1 MPSLLK
7 EIRDAAVDANV
18 PIANVLRKCAVLGAK
33 LKNNELRDW
42 ALQELNGYKDENDLP
57 EYRKVMAPLT
67 GDFAGPF
74 QSGYKNAPIP
84 AMLLPEKM
92 QDRARTARFPAG
104 VASLESL
111 LEGAGKHVTL
121 EWPGDWILWAQ
132 LDGKF
137 EMTLIAARQ
146 VIGGSAIV
154 DMIDTVR
161 NRILEFCLRLE
172 EEMPELMAD
181 DDPSPTAAVEVAA
194 SNVFNQVFVFGPYTG
209 NIANASPAAEQTALD
224 VNKGDLSG
232 LTKALREVGVPADQV
247 DALKSAIEDVGEN
260 GQKVGPIAT
269 DWFKRAKQAVASDTW
284 SLAKGV
290 TINTIS
296 HAVQSFLGLG
306 SS

>member
-1 MPSLLK
+1 
-7 EIRDAAVDANV
+7 
-18 PIANVLRKCAVLGAK
+18 
-33 LKNNELRDW
+33 
-42 ALQELNGYKDENDLP
+42 
-57 EYRKVMAPLT
+57 
-67 GDFAGPF
+67 
-74 QSGYKNAPIP
+74 
-84 AMLLPEKM
+84 
-92 QDRARTARFPAG
+92 
-104 VASLESL
+104 
-111 LEGAGKHVTL
+111 
-121 EWPGDWILWAQ
+121 
-132 LDGKF
+132 
-137 EMTLIAARQ
+137 
-146 VIGGSAIV
+146 
-154 DMIDTVR
+154 MIDTVR

-209 NIANASPAAEQTALD
+209 NIANASPAAEQIALD

-232 LTKALREVGVPADQV
+232 LTKVLREVGVPPDQV

-296 HAVQSFLGLG
+296 HAVKSFLGWF
-306 SS
+306 

>member
-67 GDFAGPF
+67 GDFAGLV
-74 QSGYKNAPIP
+74 QSVKNAPIP

-111 LEGAGKHVTL
+111 LKGEGEYVTM
-121 EWPGDWILWAQ
+121 EWSGDWILWAQ
-132 LDGKF
+132 SGGKF

-146 VIGGSAIV
+146 VVGVSAIV

-181 DDPSPTAAVEVAA
+181 DNPSPTAAVEVAA
-194 SNVFNQVFVFGPYTG
+194 STVFNQVFVFGPYTG
-209 NIANASPAAEQTALD
+209 NIANASPAAEQIALD

-232 LTKALREVGVPADQV
+232 LTKALREVGVPPDQV

-296 HAVQSFLGLG
+296 HAVQSFLGWF
-306 SS
+306 

>member
-1 MPSLLK
+1 MLSLLK

-57 EYRKVMAPLT
+57 EYRKAMVPLT
-67 GDFAGPF
+67 GDFAGPL

-111 LEGAGKHVTL
+111 LEGEGEYVTL

-132 LDGKF
+132 RDGKF

-146 VIGGSAIV
+146 VIGVSAIV

-181 DDPSPTAAVEVAA
+181 DEPSPTAAVEVAA

-209 NIANASPAAEQTALD
+209 NIANASPAVEQIALD
-224 VNKGDLSG
+224 VKKGDLSG
-232 LTKALREVGVPADQV
+232 LTKALREVGVPPDQV

-260 GQKVGPIAT
+260 GQKVRPIAT

>member
-1 MPSLLK
+1 
-7 EIRDAAVDANV
+7 
-18 PIANVLRKCAVLGAK
+18 
-33 LKNNELRDW
+33 
-42 ALQELNGYKDENDLP
+42 
-57 EYRKVMAPLT
+57 
-67 GDFAGPF
+67 
-74 QSGYKNAPIP
+74 
-84 AMLLPEKM
+84 M

-111 LEGAGKHVTL
+111 LEGEGEYVTL

-132 LDGKF
+132 RDGKF

-146 VIGGSAIV
+146 VIGVSAIV

-181 DDPSPTAAVEVAA
+181 DEPSPTAAVEVAA

-209 NIANASPAAEQTALD
+209 NIANASPAVEQIALD
-224 VNKGDLSG
+224 VKKGDLSG
-232 LTKALREVGVPADQV
+232 LTKALREVGVPPDQV

-260 GQKVGPIAT
+260 GQKVRPIAT

-284 SLAKGV
+284 SLAKAPYKIPSVLARLVVPVPNEPDQALKSGR
-290 TINTIS
+290 
-296 HAVQSFLGLG
+296 
-306 SS
+306 